1 MYEAG
6 ERLSEVSLGE
16 RLTIP
21 VLRGRR
27 ESIISRMRDGRV
39 ILFNK
44 ESPYFNELKPGMMV
58 TCKVSF
64 IAPNYVI
71 VDPVSPPEAGLEAVR
86 LGLKM
91 VSEAEDWEHAVI
103 ANALI
108 YILEIL
114 DELKK
119 RG

>member
-1 MYEAG
+1 MYESG
-6 ERLSEVSLGE
+6 EKPSEISLGE

-21 VLRGRR
+21 VLRGRG

-44 ESPYFNELKPGMMV
+44 ENPYFNELKPGMMV
-58 TCKVSF
+58 TCKVNF

-71 VDPVSPPEAGLEAVR
+71 VDPISPPEAGVEAVR

-91 VSEAEDWEHAVI
+91 VSEAEDWEHAMM
-103 ANALI
+103 ANALL
-108 YILEIL
+108 YILETL
-114 DELKK
+114 DELKRK
-119 RG
+119 G

>member
-1 MYEAG
+1 MYESG
-6 ERLSEVSLGE
+6 EKPSEISLGE

-21 VLRGRR
+21 VLRGRG

-44 ESPYFNELKPGMMV
+44 ENPYFNELKPGMMV
-58 TCKVSF
+58 TCKVNF

-71 VDPVSPPEAGLEAVR
+71 VDPISPPETGVEAVR

-91 VSEAEDWEHAVI
+91 VSEAEDWEHAMM
-103 ANALI
+103 ANALL

-114 DELKK
+114 DELKRK
-119 RG
+119 G